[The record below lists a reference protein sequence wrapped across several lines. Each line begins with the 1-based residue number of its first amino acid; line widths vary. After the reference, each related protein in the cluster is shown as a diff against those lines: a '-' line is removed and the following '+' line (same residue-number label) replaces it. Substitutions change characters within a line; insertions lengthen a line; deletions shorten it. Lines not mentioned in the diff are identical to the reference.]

1 MEIYWNL
8 ELYRNMEII
17 GTKFKGQQLTKQAKT
32 NRHKENSCS
41 WKQPIEAQKKKMTKK
56 KKKKN
61 STDRRRNEQA
71 LWLNW
76 LIDWIN
82 DRLIDQRDEK
92 MDCERKE
99 GKENEG
105 KGGREIEW
113 ITIRI

>member
-56 KKKKN
+56 TKKKKN

-71 LWLNW
+71 L
-76 LIDWIN
+76 
-82 DRLIDQRDEK
+82 
-92 MDCERKE
+92 
-99 GKENEG
+99 
-105 KGGREIEW
+105 
-113 ITIRI
+113 

>member
-56 KKKKN
+56 KKNRQTGEEMNKL
-61 STDRRRNEQA
+61 SD
-71 LWLNW
+71 
-76 LIDWIN
+76 
-82 DRLIDQRDEK
+82 
-92 MDCERKE
+92 
-99 GKENEG
+99 
-105 KGGREIEW
+105 
-113 ITIRI
+113 

>member
-56 KKKKN
+56 KKKIDIQAKKWT
-61 STDRRRNEQA
+61 SCLTKLTD
-71 LWLNW
+71 WLT
-76 LIDWIN
+76 
-82 DRLIDQRDEK
+82 E
-92 MDCERKE
+92 
-99 GKENEG
+99 
-105 KGGREIEW
+105 
-113 ITIRI
+113 

>member
-56 KKKKN
+56 KKTRQTGEEMNKL
-61 STDRRRNEQA
+61 SD
-71 LWLNW
+71 
-76 LIDWIN
+76 
-82 DRLIDQRDEK
+82 
-92 MDCERKE
+92 
-99 GKENEG
+99 
-105 KGGREIEW
+105 
-113 ITIRI
+113 

>member
-17 GTKFKGQQLTKQAKT
+17 GTKFKAQQLTKQAKT

-41 WKQPIEAQKKKMTKK
+41 WKQPIEAQKKKMAKKKKKKK

-71 LWLNW
+71 L
-76 LIDWIN
+76 
-82 DRLIDQRDEK
+82 
-92 MDCERKE
+92 
-99 GKENEG
+99 
-105 KGGREIEW
+105 
-113 ITIRI
+113 

>member
-41 WKQPIEAQKKKMTKK
+41 WKQPIEAQKKKMTQKK

-71 LWLNW
+71 L
-76 LIDWIN
+76 
-82 DRLIDQRDEK
+82 
-92 MDCERKE
+92 
-99 GKENEG
+99 
-105 KGGREIEW
+105 
-113 ITIRI
+113 

>member
-56 KKKKN
+56 KKKKTRQTGEEMN
-61 STDRRRNEQA
+61 KLSE
-71 LWLNW
+71 
-76 LIDWIN
+76 
-82 DRLIDQRDEK
+82 
-92 MDCERKE
+92 
-99 GKENEG
+99 
-105 KGGREIEW
+105 
-113 ITIRI
+113 